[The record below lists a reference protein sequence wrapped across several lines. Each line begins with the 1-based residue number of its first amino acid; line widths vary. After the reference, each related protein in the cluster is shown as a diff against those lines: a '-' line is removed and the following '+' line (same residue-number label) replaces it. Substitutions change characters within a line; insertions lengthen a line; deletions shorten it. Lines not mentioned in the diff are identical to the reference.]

1 MIARPILRPIA
12 CLRAV
17 ARMTA
22 SLTGKTGPA
31 SSRASRNAG
40 QQPVGACASASG
52 ARTQSGVRRARAIS
66 LRPPHRRAA
75 GRRVDLACAES
86 DGQHVI
92 TEVFRGRENA
102 TFRPR
107 QGWGAK
113 RSGFSDLAL
122 FLRQYRNLHRVSAAP
137 NVIDNGALFGGL
149 TALMAAVRSRLP
161 KAAGATAH
169 ISHRLARH
177 QPWFGQ

>member
-75 GRRVDLACAES
+75 GRRVDLACAECRPDS
-86 DGQHVI
+86 LDGRCDI
-92 TEVFRGRENA
+92 T
-102 TFRPR
+102 
-107 QGWGAK
+107 
-113 RSGFSDLAL
+113 
-122 FLRQYRNLHRVSAAP
+122 
-137 NVIDNGALFGGL
+137 
-149 TALMAAVRSRLP
+149 LP

-169 ISHRLARH
+169 LSQCLPRHR
-177 QPWFGQ
+177 PWLCNKPIFSVLGHRSTLNHKRLLCASDDQIGNLYEIQLVDRW